1 MTKALVKNGRFSCFC
16 LTKKKAVAVDI
27 AEATDER
34 RSISIARKHN
44 DFEYDK
50 PGNSRKHK
58 RLPVHVA

>member
-34 RSISIARKHN
+34 RSISIALS
-44 DFEYDK
+44 DSFEFI
-50 PGNSRKHK
+50 G
-58 RLPVHVA
+58 AI